1 MNKINSSL
9 YFKNKLHEIINKQKK
24 DNINIY
30 KTLNSIIFKKENVLY
45 CFNND
50 YCKKLDIKDDS
61 EIYSNEKFYIII
73 RNGSLLFIDEY
84 FNTKCINISFKIN
97 NVLLKENY
105 MVINNNLKSILINI
119 YCMVYFIDCEL
130 YDLYDKILFYSDK
143 KNYIITNL
151 GLIDNKNISS
161 EKIKKLV
168 NILKKAEGLD
178 MCLMFSHL
186 HYFEKNIKND

>member
-1 MNKINSSL
+1 MNKINNSL

-84 FNTKCINISFKIN
+84 FNTKCINI
-97 NVLLKENY
+97 
-105 MVINNNLKSILINI
+105 

-143 KNYIITNL
+143 KSYIITNL

-168 NILKKAEGLD
+168 NILKKTESLD

>member
-1 MNKINSSL
+1 
-9 YFKNKLHEIINKQKK
+9 
-24 DNINIY
+24 
-30 KTLNSIIFKKENVLY
+30 
-45 CFNND
+45 
-50 YCKKLDIKDDS
+50 
-61 EIYSNEKFYIII
+61 
-73 RNGSLLFIDEY
+73 
-84 FNTKCINISFKIN
+84 
-97 NVLLKENY
+97 
-105 MVINNNLKSILINI
+105 
-119 YCMVYFIDCEL
+119 MVYFIDCEL